1 MPLFDSLSTA
11 QTYRL
16 PQMNATPTTDDLR
29 YAISEAQ
36 KRMGKTIELPFE
48 HPNNHQLFIVKLVMS
63 AGNRVP
69 PSWTLQRGDG
79 PSAIRIWN
87 RSTEDVLM
95 VQSKIKVDS
104 QYVPED
110 GQQEQAPSQPMSL
123 GVGIGGVG
131 MDMDNPFTAGTSAQ
145 PIVLGGEPSPA
156 QTGGHAPLQQP
167 GFYAKSDEQAINA
180 FSAPPQVTPPP
191 SDSWVNDLVQ
201 PPAFNPKASRS
212 NMPALFPG
220 TPAAVPHV
228 QRPAAPLSA
237 DQVPMPAI
245 QAPMPSVQ
253 APKPSDQAPMPS
265 DQVPMPSVQA
275 PMPADQGP
283 MASDIV
289 PVPGTHSAPP
299 FVPAAAGA
307 QTAPSDP
314 SAVPAAPAPSVA
326 PAFPVPK
333 SAPPATPAVPLPP
346 PIKLDMTLVET
357 VNNTMIDPAS
367 GLNSFASFV
376 YFLFRDFAL
385 YQKAASP
392 LSVVVFEVA
401 LRLGNE
407 TVPLPGPALFSIIE
421 RIQSV
426 ISPIDIVTHLSGGEF
441 AALLSATD
449 SAGAME
455 FASAIHAS
463 VTAGAL
469 TAGNRNEA
477 VLAAVGVATIPQTC
491 VDPEVLIAA
500 ARQAKEMAKTL
511 PHPILLFPS

>member
-104 QYVPED
+104 QYVPEE
-110 GQQEQAPSQPMSL
+110 GEQVQAPSQPMSL
-123 GVGIGGVG
+123 GVGIAGVG

-145 PIVLGGEPSPA
+145 PIIMGGDPSQSQSGA
-156 QTGGHAPLQQP
+156 HAPLQQP
-167 GFYAKSDEQAINA
+167 NFYTKSDQQAVNA
-180 FSAPPQVTPPP
+180 FSAPPQVTPPV

-228 QRPAAPLSA
+228 PRPAAPLPA
-237 DQVPMPAI
+237 DQVPMPA
-245 QAPMPSVQ
+245 QSAPMPVAQ
-253 APKPSDQAPMPS
+253 HAPP
-265 DQVPMPSVQA
+265 
-275 PMPADQGP
+275 
-283 MASDIV
+283 
-289 PVPGTHSAPP
+289 SAPP
-299 FVPAAAGA
+299 EPIVQPSPASAPTAATLQPA
-307 QTAPSDP
+307 SPSAPS
-314 SAVPAAPAPSVA
+314 
-326 PAFPVPK
+326 
-333 SAPPATPAVPLPP
+333 VPLPP
-346 PIKLDMTLVET
+346 PIKLDMTLVEV

-367 GLNSFASFV
+367 GLNSFAAFV

-385 YQKAASP
+385 YQKAGSP

-401 LRLGNE
+401 LRLGKE
-407 TVPLPGPALFSIIE
+407 TLPLPGPALFSIIE

-449 SAGAME
+449 SVGAME
-455 FASAIHAS
+455 FASAIHAA
-463 VTAGAL
+463 VTAEGL
-469 TAGNRNEA
+469 SAGNRNEA
-477 VLAAVGVATIPQTC
+477 VLAAVGIATIPQTC
-491 VDPEVLIAA
+491 VDPEVVIAA
-500 ARQAKEMAKTL
+500 ARQAKETAKTL

>member
-11 QTYRL
+11 QTFRL

-110 GQQEQAPSQPMSL
+110 GEQVQAPSQPMSL
-123 GVGIGGVG
+123 GVGLAGVG

-145 PIVLGGEPSPA
+145 PIVMGGDPSQSQSGA
-156 QTGGHAPLQQP
+156 HAPVQQSN
-167 GFYAKSDEQAINA
+167 FYTKSDQQAANA
-180 FSAPPQVTPPP
+180 FSAPPQVTPPV

-201 PPAFNPKASRS
+201 PPVFNPKASRS

-228 QRPAAPLSA
+228 SRPVAPLSA
-237 DQVPMPAI
+237 DQVPMPSPSAPTPGAQHASPAAPDLPGLQTSPPSAPDLPGA
-245 QAPMPSVQ
+245 QASPPSAPVPSVQ
-253 APKPSDQAPMPS
+253 PAPP
-265 DQVPMPSVQA
+265 
-275 PMPADQGP
+275 
-283 MASDIV
+283 
-289 PVPGTHSAPP
+289 SAP
-299 FVPAAAGA
+299 G
-307 QTAPSDP
+307 
-314 SAVPAAPAPSVA
+314 
-326 PAFPVPK
+326 
-333 SAPPATPAVPLPP
+333 VPLPP
-346 PIKLDMTLVET
+346 PIKLDVTLVEV

-367 GLNSFASFV
+367 GLNSFAAFV

-385 YQKAASP
+385 YQKAGSP

-401 LRLGNE
+401 LRLGKE
-407 TVPLPGPALFSIIE
+407 TLPLPGPALFSIIE

-441 AALLSATD
+441 AALLSGTD
-449 SAGAME
+449 SLGAME
-455 FASAIHAS
+455 FASAIHAA
-463 VTAGAL
+463 VTAEGL
-469 TAGNRNEA
+469 SAGNRNEA
-477 VLAAVGVATIPQTC
+477 VLAAVGIATIPQTC
-491 VDPEVLIAA
+491 VDPEVVIAA
-500 ARQAKEMAKTL
+500 ARQAKETAKTL